1 MSEVTLM
8 INDTETTVEE
18 GTSLLEA
25 ARGAK
30 AFVPSLCYNRKLT
43 PFGACRLCLVEIIK
57 GGRSK
62 LVASCVYPVEE
73 GLQVKTDSEPVL
85 QFRKGLMELLLA
97 AAPEVKVIQ
106 NYAKK
111 YGVETPRIQVEKSNL
126 CILCGLCVRYCAE
139 IKGESAIGFQGRGT
153 TRQVAFLPEIAAQVC
168 VDCKECFSVCP
179 TKQLAGIY
187 EAQIESP
194 PANNENDDTSS

>member
-1 MSEVTLM
+1 MSEVTLK
-8 INDTETTVEE
+8 INDTEVTVEE
-18 GTSLLEA
+18 GTTLLVA

-30 AFVPSLCYNRKLT
+30 ANVPTLCYNKKLT
-43 PFGACRLCLVEIIK
+43 SFGACRLCLVEIIK

-62 LVASCVYPVEE
+62 LVASCVYPVED
-73 GLQVKTDSEPVL
+73 GLEVKTESESVVK
-85 QFRKGLMELLLA
+85 FRKGLLELLLA

-106 NYAKK
+106 NYAKR
-111 YGVETPRIQVEKSNL
+111 YGVETPRIQVKETNL

-153 TRQVAFLPEIAAQVC
+153 NRKVAFIPEIASQVC

-179 TKQLAGIY
+179 TKQLAGIF

-194 PANNENDDTSS
+194 PTNNEFDDASS